1 MTTPDLDLPDLG
13 GRISLRER
21 ITASL
26 RAALVSGQMIPG
38 VVYSVPMLAERFGV
52 SATPVREAMLDL
64 VNEGIVE
71 PVPNKGFRV
80 VEMAEADLD
89 DITEVR
95 RLLEVPTV
103 VALCGHVTDAEAEPL
118 RRMAE
123 GVRVAA
129 AEGDV
134 LAYLAGDREFHL
146 ALVTLSGNARLVDL
160 VDRLRAQTR
169 LYGLTHLAESGRLV
183 ESAEE
188 HLGLLDAVLAGD
200 ADEVERV
207 MNEHLDHVRG
217 SWAGFGDE

>member
-103 VALCGHVTDAEAEPL
+103 VALCGHLTDAEAEPL

-123 GVRVAA
+123 AVRVAA

-146 ALVTLSGNARLVDL
+146 ALVALSGNARLVDL

>member
-26 RAALVSGQMIPG
+26 RAALVSGQMVPG

-103 VALCGHVTDAEAEPL
+103 VALCGHLTDAEAEPL
-118 RRMAE
+118 RRTAE
-123 GVRVAA
+123 AVRAAA

-146 ALVTLSGNARLVDL
+146 ALIAASGNARLVDL

-188 HLGLLDAVLAGD
+188 HLSLLDAVLAGD
-200 ADEVERV
+200 SAEVEHL

-217 SWAGFGDE
+217 SWAGSADE